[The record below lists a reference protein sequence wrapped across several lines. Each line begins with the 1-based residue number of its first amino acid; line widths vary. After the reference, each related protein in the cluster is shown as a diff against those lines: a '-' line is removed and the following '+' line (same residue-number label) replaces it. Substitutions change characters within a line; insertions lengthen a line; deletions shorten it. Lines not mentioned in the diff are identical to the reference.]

1 LSLTIGEPLGRP
13 GLTLIEVLFA
23 ISVMA
28 IGLLGVASMF
38 PAGLRSVITG
48 GHTSKATTLVRE
60 MVEMIQADTFSNLDT
75 YYNGFD
81 TTPLTTGL
89 MAVPPTFT
97 CPVNPALPDYNKK
110 KWACDMLGAGA
121 GAGASGQ
128 GLPGAYGTVRVDCVN
143 PTGTINPSVPCPTE
157 LRLVT
162 VTVTWTS
169 QGSRS
174 VSLVTYV
181 AKTE

>member
-1 LSLTIGEPLGRP
+1 M
-13 GLTLIEVLFA
+13 
-23 ISVMA
+23 SVMA

-48 GHTSKATTLVRE
+48 GHTSKATTMARE
-60 MVEMIQADTFSNLDT
+60 MVEMLQADLFANLDT

-81 TTPLTTGL
+81 TRPLTAGL
-89 MAVPPTFT
+89 LANPPTVT
-97 CPVNPALPDYNKK
+97 CPPNPALPDYNKK
-110 KWACDMLGAGA
+110 KWACDMLGTGA
-121 GAGASGQ
+121 AASGK
-128 GLPGAYGTVRVDCVN
+128 GLPEGYGTVRVDCVN
-143 PTGTINPSVPCPTE
+143 PNGTINTSVPCPTD